1 MMLRQSVLLLSLT
14 FALSIFVVTGTA
26 YADVIPPLQ
35 QMELDF
41 SAKEIVCKENLVK
54 VIRTSNDNA
63 VCVKTNSV
71 DFLVEMGIIVSPD
84 PEIVSK
90 VMQQKSNVVGKIT
103 HMATT
108 KASVKPGVVDTF
120 SKVSVYNYVFKI
132 CSEDE
137 KIKSPEVILS
147 SDAETKSI
155 KLVREIPADSCYT
168 NAAKI
173 NALDP
178 DTITSRL
185 SNHGGVTEIIVELE
199 NKIEELKLDLVEQ
212 REKISTINPE
222 SPSTDRAKKISAIHK
237 KITDIRNELKD
248 TRAEKQKFL
257 LFLSLS
263 ATHELSP
270 IPKGKSITGVEVDD
284 VLTDILS
291 VHTALIQP
299 DTLSEGIS
307 AYNVAFEICTDK
319 NVLRIPVV
327 ELSSDIETKSVKM
340 ADKVPVNSCQMTTA
354 KINAKDANSIS
365 VLLAGQSATS
375 STILELEKKINDLKG
390 VMKIEQDSLNAI
402 STSSSISK
410 EEKQSSINESST
422 KIIELRNELNA
433 AKVEL
438 HKILLQ
444 VYR

>member
-1 MMLRQSVLLLSLT
+1 MMLTKPILLLSLIFT
-14 FALSIFVVTGTA
+14 LSIFVATSSVS
-26 YADVIPPLQ
+26 ADVIPPLQ

-41 SAKEIVCKENLVK
+41 SAKEIICKENLVK
-54 VIRTSNDNA
+54 VIRISNGNA

-71 DFLVEMGIIVSPD
+71 DFLVGMGIIISPD

-90 VMQQKSNVVGKIT
+90 IIQQKSNVVGKIT

-108 KASVKPGVVDTF
+108 KSSMKPGVVDSF
-120 SKVSVYNYVFKI
+120 SKVSIYNYVFKT

-147 SDAETKSI
+147 SDSETKSI
-155 KLVREIPADSCYT
+155 KLAREIPANSCYT
-168 NAAKI
+168 TAAKI
-173 NALDP
+173 SALDP
-178 DTITSRL
+178 DTIASRL
-185 SNHGGVTEIIVELE
+185 LNHGGVTEVIVELE

-222 SPSTDRAKKISAIHK
+222 SSSPDRAKKISAIHK
-237 KITDIRNELKD
+237 KITDIRTELKD
-248 TRAEKQKFL
+248 VRAEKQRFL

-263 ATHELSP
+263 STSEISS
-270 IPKGKSITGVEVDD
+270 ISKGKSITGVQVDD
-284 VLTDILS
+284 VVTDIVS

-299 DTLSEGIS
+299 ETLSEGVS

-319 NVLRIPVV
+319 SVLRIPVV
-327 ELSSDIETKSVKM
+327 ELSSDVATKTVKM
-340 ADKVPVNSCQMTTA
+340 ADRVPANSCQMNIA
-354 KINAKDANSIS
+354 KIDAKDVNSLS
-365 VLLAGQSATS
+365 VLLAGQTATS

-410 EEKQSSINESST
+410 EEKQLSIDESSS
-422 KIIELRNELNA
+422 KIIELRNELNIT
-433 AKVEL
+433 KVEL
-438 HKILLQ
+438 HKILLE